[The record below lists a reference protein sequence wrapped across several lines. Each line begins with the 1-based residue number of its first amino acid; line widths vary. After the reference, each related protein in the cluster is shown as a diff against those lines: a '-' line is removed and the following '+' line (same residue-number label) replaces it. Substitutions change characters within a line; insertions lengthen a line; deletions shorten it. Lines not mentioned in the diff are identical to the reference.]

1 MRETKAEYL
10 RIEKLHPFDGHPFKV
25 VDNEGMDQLVES
37 IRTQGVLN
45 PVVVRLIET
54 GEYEVISGHRRLHA
68 CKKAGMETIPALGM
82 DMDRD
87 AAAIALVDSNLHR
100 EHILP
105 SEKAFAY
112 KLKMDAMRHQ
122 GASGQVGQKWTRD
135 SIAEGTDDSSRQIHR
150 YIRLTNLIP
159 GILQMVDDGKIALTP
174 AVEISYLTKQE
185 QIDLLETMEGEECTP
200 SLSQAMQMKQ
210 LSQSGE
216 LDMDTIFGI
225 LTQLKPNQQEKIS
238 FKVSELRSYFP
249 RSYTASQ
256 MTRDILKGLELLR
269 QRREQN
275 RDSR

>member
-10 RIEKLHPFDGHPFKV
+10 HIEKLHPFDGHPFKV
-25 VDNEGMDQLVES
+25 VDNEEMDQLVES

-45 PVVVRLIET
+45 PVVVRLIEN

-68 CKKAGMETIPALGM
+68 CKKAGMETIPALVM

-185 QIDLLETMEGEECTP
+185 QIDLLETMECEDCTP

>member
-25 VDNEGMDQLVES
+25 VDNEEMDQLVES

-45 PVVVRLIET
+45 PVVVRLIEN

-68 CKKAGMETIPALGM
+68 CKKAGMETIPALVM

-174 AVEISYLTKQE
+174 AVEISNLTKQE
-185 QIDLLETMEGEECTP
+185 QIDLLETMECEDCTP

>member
-1 MRETKAEYL
+1 MKEL
-10 RIEKLHPFDGHPFKV
+10 RTEQLQIDKLYPFKGHPFKV
-25 VDNEGMDQLVES
+25 LDNEEMDQLVES
-37 IRTQGVLN
+37 ILTQGVLT
-45 PVVVRLIET
+45 PLVVRPLDS

-68 CKKAGMETIPALGM
+68 CKKAGLETVPALVM

-174 AVEISYLTKQE
+174 AVEISYLTNRE
-185 QIDLLETMEGEECTP
+185 QRELLETMECEDCTP
-200 SLSQAMQMKQ
+200 SLSQAIQLKL
-210 LSQSGE
+210 LSQSGN
-216 LDMDTIFGI
+216 LDIYTIFDI
-225 LTQLKPNQQEKIS
+225 LTQRKPNQQEKIS
-238 FKVSELRSYFP
+238 FRTEDVRKFFP
-249 RSYTASQ
+249 KSYTTAQ
-256 MTRDILKGLELLR
+256 MQDVILRLLEGYQR
-269 QRREQN
+269 QRQR
-275 RDSR
+275 S

>member
-25 VDNEGMDQLVES
+25 VDNEEMDQLVES

-45 PVVVRLIET
+45 PVVVRLIEN

-68 CKKAGMETIPALGM
+68 CKKAGMETIPALVM

-105 SEKAFAY
+105 SEQACAY
-112 KLKMDAMRHQ
+112 MLKMDAMRHQ

-185 QIDLLETMEGEECTP
+185 QIDLLETMECEDCTP

-210 LSQSGE
+210 LSQAGE
-216 LDMDTIFGI
+216 LDMDTIFEI

-238 FKVSELRSYFP
+238 FRVSELRSYFP